1 SSSKP
6 ERILEISPEGRP
18 KAEIGTGAPNFAAAL
33 RYKATSSARVIVTA
47 RRAGPALIKIYRR
60 ECTARE
66 KRKEERTQW
75 DCDGV
80 EWIGKSCEA
89 IGGGNGDWVRCLA
102 EILRERER
110 SHESCRGTNRTGF
123 HAAESGQEGSEAFG
137 LCREEERRA
146 GVLSAGLEPRVHE
159 RTRLLCERHEAVRIA
174 GRRGAGGERGQRLVA
189 QSLRGQDGDQ
199 ILAAGGFASA
209 GSDGGEIRRL
219 SGGQG
224 DHGAGH
230 RDREQGGE
238 NRLDEELRHSGGT
251 GREGSRCGALAS
263 KGRKRLTRYL
273 VGGFTP
279 VWQRSIGSNLRPRLA
294 ERSEIT
300 YAGSHG
306 AMRARFSF

>member
-146 GVLSAGLEPRVHE
+146 GVLSAGL
-159 RTRLLCERHEAVRIA
+159 
-174 GRRGAGGERGQRLVA
+174 RGAGGERGQRLVA

-199 ILAAGGFASA
+199 ILAAGGFSSA